1 MGDFQSDELEVELE
15 SEAEPESEVETEL
28 AKDDFELPDL
38 ELDEIAPDDTAAE
51 EIELEPALE
60 EAPAGVVSDF
70 GELEIE
76 AEEGEPEL
84 DDSLEVVAD
93 DSDEETEVEA
103 VGSHTEGMVFATDG
117 DEIATKLDLA
127 RAYMDMGDH
136 DGARAILEE
145 VLQEGTD
152 SQKQEAQSLI
162 DSID

>member
-1 MGDFQSDELEVELE
+1 MGDFQDEV
-15 SEAEPESEVETEL
+15 AEPEAEAEVEAEATAAEEEI
-28 AKDDFELPDL
+28 ELPDL
-38 ELDEIAPDDTAAE
+38 ELDEIATDDAAAE
-51 EIELEPALE
+51 EIDLEPALE

-84 DDSLEVVAD
+84 DDSLEAVAD
-93 DSDEETEVEA
+93 DSDEEAEA
-103 VGSHTEGMVFATDG
+103 TGSDTAGMVFATDG

-145 VLQEGTD
+145 VLQEGDD